1 MQTQRTLNV
10 VFSATRQWNP
20 GDEFI
25 AFGCMNALRAAGLEF
40 NPIVFNRNP
49 QTRRT
54 RMWWLSKL
62 DSAVFGG
69 KLAPFLDNSFKDDTD
84 PAIVDLVVFAGSPE
98 WHGRRLAPLYELI
111 AARKIPT
118 IFLGIGSANDF
129 TLDATYFTETEMQ
142 VLRDARLIAC
152 REERTALALKPVN
165 ARHIT
170 CPALLSCTSETQRR
184 DVKRVGLIFGSDR
197 AVKHNRVSADTFAYM
212 TSLYRRLR
220 EQIGREVEF
229 ELVAH
234 YIDELSHARLTFA
247 DMGLR
252 YSFDA
257 ADYREIYSRY
267 DIVIGHRVHGIG
279 IAASQGIPGIC
290 IAHDKRGGTALGFKA
305 EMVTVGQPVDDVVA
319 LFKKMRAEIAQR
331 SEKIIAHKRAVAGQY
346 QDALVPVLRGLTP

>member
-1 MQTQRTLNV
+1 VHRIANV

-25 AFGCMNALRAAGLEF
+25 LFGCVNALRDAGLEF

-62 DSAVFGG
+62 DRGLLGG

-84 PAIVDLVVFAGSPE
+84 PAVMDLVVFAGSPE

-111 AARKIPT
+111 AARKIPA

-129 TLDATYFTETEMQ
+129 TFDERHFTETEMQ

-152 REERTALALKPVN
+152 REERTALALKHVN
-165 ARHIT
+165 ARHVT
-170 CPALLSCTSETQRR
+170 CPAILSCTNEAQRR

-197 AVKHNRVSADTFAYM
+197 AVRHNRVSPETFAYM
-212 TSLYRRLR
+212 TSLYRHLR
-220 EQIGREVEF
+220 EQTGREIEF

-234 YIDELSHARLTFA
+234 YIDELSHARLSFA
-247 DMGLR
+247 DMPLR

-279 IAASQGIPGIC
+279 IAASQGIPGMC

-305 EMVTVGQPVDDVVA
+305 EMVAVGQPVDEVGA
-319 LFKKMRAEIAQR
+319 LFRSMRADVSQR
-331 SEKIIAHKRAVAGQY
+331 SERIIAHKRAVALQY
-346 QDALVPVLRGLTP
+346 RDMLVPALRGLA

>member
-1 MQTQRTLNV
+1 
-10 VFSATRQWNP
+10 
-20 GDEFI
+20 
-25 AFGCMNALRAAGLEF
+25 MNALRAAGLQF

-98 WHGRRLAPLYELI
+98 WHGRRLAPLYDLI
-111 AARKIPT
+111 AARKVPA

-129 TLDATYFTETEMQ
+129 TFDGQYFTQTEMQ
-142 VLRDARLIAC
+142 VLRDARLITC

-165 ARHIT
+165 ARHIA
-170 CPALLSCTSETQRR
+170 CPALLSCTSEVQRR

-197 AVKHNRVSADTFAYM
+197 AVKHNRVSPETFAYM
-212 TSLYRRLR
+212 TALYRRLR
-220 EQIGREVEF
+220 EEIGREVEF

-234 YIDELSHARLTFA
+234 YIDELSHARLSFA
-247 DMGLR
+247 DTALK

-257 ADYREIYSRY
+257 ADYRDIYARY
-267 DIVIGHRVHGIG
+267 DLVIGHRVHGIG

-305 EMVTVGQPVDDVVA
+305 EMVTLGQPVDEVVA
-319 LFKKMRAEIAQR
+319 LFKTMRAEIAQR
-331 SEKIIAHKRAVAGQY
+331 SERVIAHKRLVESQY
-346 QDALVPVLRGLTP
+346 QELLRPAVRGL